1 MRFHAKAF
9 MSLLLS
15 LAFLKLAFSGVIL
28 YLTPRGRV
36 ANWTGWTILGLSKEG
51 WMSVHINV
59 ALLFLIVAMIHL
71 ILNWTMFWGYI
82 KKGASLGL
90 NMKLELAVA
99 AVVAAVVLAGAI
111 YQVPPFST
119 VMALNRQIKDSW
131 EGWASDA
138 PAPHAEEFTLE
149 RVAANMNLS
158 ANEVAMALQE
168 AGFVVSN
175 TSATVGQIAEANGV
189 TPQDI
194 YAAIT
199 LRFPEANHGG
209 PGKGQGPGAGD
220 HKPGA
225 GPGKGMGRGMGK
237 GMGGGGASVGRATS
251 EPPSVAN
258 AGPLGGWSTRSALT
272 PPVGW
277 VGVCLDEHSGM
288 AHTYARPLVLLQSDL
303 IGHRNHLLEV
313 VRCNVADRFRQE

>member
-9 MSLLLS
+9 MSFLLS
-15 LAFLKLAFSGVIL
+15 LAFLGLAFSGVIL

-36 ANWTGWTILGLSKEG
+36 ANWTGWTILGSSKEG

-90 NMKLELAVA
+90 NMKLEMAVA
-99 AVVAAVVLAGAI
+99 AVVAAVVLAGAV

-168 AGFVVSN
+168 EGFVVSN
-175 TSATVGQIAEANGV
+175 ASATVGQIAEANGV
-189 TPQDI
+189 TPQEV
-194 YAAIT
+194 YAAIRR
-199 LRFPEANHGG
+199 RFPRANHGG
-209 PGKGQGPGAGD
+209 LEKGQGQGPEAGD
-220 HKPGA
+220 HKPGE

-237 GMGGGGASVGRATS
+237 RIG
-251 EPPSVAN
+251 E
-258 AGPLGGWSTRSALT
+258 GWGKR
-272 PPVGW
+272 
-277 VGVCLDEHSGM
+277 
-288 AHTYARPLVLLQSDL
+288 LQSD
-303 IGHRNHLLEV
+303 E
-313 VRCNVADRFRQE
+313 